1 MSMSLFKIYSKIA
14 LLSPRIEVLLRQMYW
29 YNHNLVS
36 RYNPNT
42 VSASIFP
49 VTDIHTVDFDA
60 ILERLEGWGVRKGSL
75 LIVHSSYDSLKATG
89 LSPLEIINKLRG
101 LIGEEGTLAMPVIRH
116 YKNEPSP
123 IEKLKRDFVY
133 PECVYNP
140 KRTPVVSGLLPTF
153 LMRMPDAEISLH
165 PLNPLCA
172 IGPLAKDMMRHNI
185 EGDIPSPHG
194 IYSAWH
200 FCVSHNAFV
209 CSLGTDLRHHNTI
222 GHVAEEAFGNW
233 YWGDDD
239 WYSVRNF
246 RIEIERNNTID
257 LKVKERKAKWGM
269 LHQAELNR
277 YKDLL
282 DNRIIKSQRLDNVLV
297 EFEESSKL
305 INYLMSKN
313 SRGYPYFK

>member
-1 MSMSLFKIYSKIA
+1 MSRSIFKIYNRLA
-14 LLSPRIEVLLRQMYW
+14 LLSPRIEVLLRQIYW
-29 YNHNLVS
+29 YNYNLLS
-36 RYNPNT
+36 KCNPNT
-42 VSASIFP
+42 ASVNLLP
-49 VTDIHTVDFDA
+49 VTDRHAVNFDT
-60 ILERLEGWGVRKGSL
+60 ILERLEEWGVRKGSL
-75 LIVHSSYDSLKATG
+75 LIVHSSYDSLKSTG
-89 LSPLEIINKLRG
+89 LSPLEIIDKLRG

-116 YKNEPSP
+116 YKNELSP
-123 IEKLKRDFVY
+123 IEKLKRDCVF

-140 KRTPVVSGLLPTF
+140 KKTPVISGLLPTF
-153 LMRMPDAEISLH
+153 LMRMPGAEISLH

-185 EGDIPSPHG
+185 EGELPSPHG
-194 IYSAWH
+194 IHSAWC
-200 FCVSHNAFV
+200 FCVHYNAIV

-233 YWGDDD
+233 YWSDDD
-239 WYSVRNF
+239 WYNVRNF
-246 RIEIERNNTID
+246 RIEIERNKTID
-257 LKVKERKAKWGM
+257 LRVKERKAKWGM

-282 DNRIIKSQRLDNVLV
+282 DNSIIRSCRFDNLLV

-313 SRGYPYFK
+313 SKGYPYF

>member
-1 MSMSLFKIYSKIA
+1 M
-14 LLSPRIEVLLRQMYW
+14 
-29 YNHNLVS
+29 
-36 RYNPNT
+36 
-42 VSASIFP
+42 
-49 VTDIHTVDFDA
+49 
-60 ILERLEGWGVRKGSL
+60 
-75 LIVHSSYDSLKATG
+75 
-89 LSPLEIINKLRG
+89 
-101 LIGEEGTLAMPVIRH
+101 
-116 YKNEPSP
+116 
-123 IEKLKRDFVY
+123 
-133 PECVYNP
+133 
-140 KRTPVVSGLLPTF
+140 
-153 LMRMPDAEISLH
+153 
-165 PLNPLCA
+165 
-172 IGPLAKDMMRHNI
+172 
-185 EGDIPSPHG
+185 
-194 IYSAWH
+194 
-200 FCVSHNAFV
+200 SHNAFV

-282 DNRIIKSQRLDNVLV
+282 DNRIIKSQRFDNVLV